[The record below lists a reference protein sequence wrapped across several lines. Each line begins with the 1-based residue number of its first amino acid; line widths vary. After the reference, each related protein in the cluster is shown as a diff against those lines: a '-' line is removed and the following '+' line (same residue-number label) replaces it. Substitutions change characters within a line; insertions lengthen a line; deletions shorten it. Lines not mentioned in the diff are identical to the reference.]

1 MLKMLLA
8 IFCSL
13 LFFTSCD
20 VVPKL
25 SSISQIATTFDSG
38 SSNFNG
44 GFIILGIRS
53 DVPDVVSFSSSDGS
67 NPQVNLDRGDWTFY
81 GVGYAGTA
89 YVVGGTTYYKK
100 LTGAISC
107 GTSTV
112 SIRGGQSTNISLN
125 LSSEGCSGKLARTL
139 KFHTTQV
146 DRCDAFYNYDGNVDS
161 FNAAATYSAGTT
173 CIGLPGDQQAIT
185 TYPYYKVSVL
195 NIAGGSKSEGVTST
209 CRLYNFAADRLVLP
223 IGKVPFQIK
232 LYRTLAQCE
241 ANIVHNSFDLSS
253 GIETGNPL
261 EFDQAI
267 VEIAADSSDTR
278 IVLPTAHTK
287 RWKSPFMSMIPRLL
301 CDTGL
306 NCFTSPT
313 PVTPDPNPMPS
324 TYSGYIEWNSPKKNQ
339 LIIPDVVTNS
349 CSGLTHDSKYFG
361 LKDCEIKNGFLYTTA
376 VRNELLCRP
385 SLAVGITYYDIY
397 ERNGFIY
404 LLYSNGSNSVV
415 RILDDE
421 GQTITTLTLPTN
433 TYRAVAATDAGE
445 IFVASR
451 FDGTQSY
458 IKNSSGSYVQS
469 FNDAWLLTNK
479 IELTPDG
486 KMLFYVPD
494 SDGTMVNSYNV
505 VQRIDKGQIGFP
517 KLVQKIQYYPREEV
531 IYTLN
536 VNVQNDPAE
545 IGGFNAT
552 PVNDAG
558 DFSSVIPQFST
569 AKAISFHINS
579 DILYS
584 YGIGDGPGN
593 VVTATKIAG
602 VWTTLNGL
610 SGLSFLS
617 LVADKFIAVSRG
629 VYAVDSG
636 TSTLV
641 SNKFKFNGEWDPPTA
656 TGSCID
662 SFTVRL
668 GSQTTTMNFATFE
681 TPINATKNLNLF
693 GAAFEM
699 VGIKDIPVSHS
710 SHRYLFDSINKNQ
723 VRGNSSGRLGN
734 VQRLLG
740 PQGIGGMLYEYS
752 SCEQIR
758 DLLLVS
764 NEINKTFAV
773 DDPYSGYRSYQ
784 IRLSKNNSVIPAF
797 TCDNNVINQAGCVTP
812 YDMLISV
819 TSTGL
824 FEKENYNMKLKCG
837 SKAGEIDYFKYNGTE
852 SKKELHYWNTTVEAH
867 ARSDSYELLQSSNYF
882 NSQMSYIVKS
892 SDDSIRS
899 RTVVLEKWDDL
910 IRTYTSDYERD
921 AIDHRVQSYYVAE
934 TPAAFPLSANYAT
947 WRAVSQFSG
956 VANVCRPVTQTSING
971 ATTTCNMNALSNN
984 NSKGLPLS
992 MATLENSDI
1001 SGTAFQ
1007 NLFQTPP

>member
-20 VVPKL
+20 VKPKL

-44 GFIILGIRS
+44 GFIVLGIRT
-53 DVPDVVSFSSSDGS
+53 DIADKVSFSSTDGS

-89 YVVGGTTYYKK
+89 YIVGGTTYYQK

-112 SIRGGQSTNISLN
+112 SIRGGQATNISLN
-125 LSSEGCSGKLARTL
+125 LSAEGCSGKLARTL

-146 DRCDAFYNYDGNVDS
+146 DHCSAFYNYDGNVDS
-161 FNAAATYSAGTT
+161 FNTAAAYSAGTT

-185 TYPYYKVSVL
+185 TAPYYKVSVL
-195 NIAGGSKSEGVTST
+195 NIAGSAESTGVTST
-209 CRLYNFAADRLVLP
+209 CRLYNSAADRLVLP
-223 IGKVPFQIK
+223 LGEVPFQIK
-232 LYRTLAQCE
+232 LYRTLDQCE
-241 ANIVHNSFDLSS
+241 ANIVHNVFDMRN

-261 EFDQAI
+261 EFDHLIQPL
-267 VEIAADSSDTR
+267 AADNSNTR
-278 IVLPTAHTK
+278 IVLPAAHTK
-287 RWKSPFMSMIPRLL
+287 RWKSPFITMIPRLL

-313 PVTPDPNPMPS
+313 PVLPDPTPITSVYN
-324 TYSGYIEWNSPKKNQ
+324 GYVLWDGPTKNQ

-349 CSGLTHDSKYFG
+349 CSGITHDSKYFG
-361 LKDCEIKNGFLYTTA
+361 LKDCEIKNGFLYATA
-376 VRNELLCRP
+376 IRNELLCRP
-385 SLAVGITYYDIY
+385 TLAGAITYYDIY

-404 LLYSNGSNSVV
+404 VLYSNGINSVV
-415 RILDDE
+415 RILNDE

-445 IFVASR
+445 IFVSSR

-458 IKNSSGSYVQS
+458 TKNSFGNYVLS
-469 FNDAWLLTNK
+469 FNDAWLLTEE

-486 KMLFYVPD
+486 KMILYVPD
-494 SDGTMVNSYNV
+494 SDTTMVHSYNV
-505 VQRIDKGQIGFP
+505 ALTIDKGQIGFAKP
-517 KLVQKIQYYPREEV
+517 VQKIQYYPKDAS

-536 VNVQNDPAE
+536 VIAQNDPAE
-545 IGGFNAT
+545 IGSFNAT

-558 DFSSVIPQFST
+558 DFSAVIPQFPT

-579 DILYS
+579 DILYT
-584 YGIGDGPGN
+584 YGIGDGPGH
-593 VVTATKIAG
+593 VITATKNAAG

-641 SNKFKFNGEWDPPTA
+641 SNKFKFNGEWDPPANNGT
-656 TGSCID
+656 CID
-662 SFTVRL
+662 TFTVRL
-668 GSQTTTMNFATFE
+668 GSQSAIISFAAFE
-681 TPINATKNLNLF
+681 TGGNITKNFNLF
-693 GAAFEM
+693 NAAFEM
-699 VGIKDIPVSHS
+699 VGLKDIPHAT
-710 SHRYLFDSINKNQ
+710 HRYLFDSINKNQ
-723 VRGNSSGRLGN
+723 VKGNSSGKLGN

-740 PQGIGGMLYEYS
+740 PQGVGGMLSEYS

-784 IRLSKNNSVIPAF
+784 IRLSKSSTVIPAF
-797 TCDNNVINQAGCVTP
+797 TCSNTVINQAGCTTP

-824 FEKENYNMKLKCG
+824 FEKENYKMKLKCG
-837 SKAGEIDYFKYNGTE
+837 SKAGEIDYLKYNGTE
-852 SKKELHYWNTTVEAH
+852 SKKELHYWNTTVEAF
-867 ARSDSYELLQSSNYF
+867 ARSDSYELLQGTNYF

-892 SDDSIRS
+892 ADDSIRG
-899 RTVVLEKWDDL
+899 RTVALEKWNDS
-910 IRTYTSDYERD
+910 IQTYTNDYERD
-921 AIDHRVQSYYVAE
+921 SIDHRVQSYFVSE
-934 TPAAFPLSANYAT
+934 TPAIFPFSANYAS
-947 WRAVSQFSG
+947 WRANSQFSG
-956 VANVCRPVTQTSING
+956 IASVCRPVGQTSING
-971 ATTTCNMNALSNN
+971 ATTTCNMNALSNT
-984 NSKGLPLS
+984 NSKALPLS
-992 MATLENSDI
+992 MSTLENSDI
-1001 SGTAFQ
+1001 AGSTFQ
-1007 NLFQTPP
+1007 NLFQISP